1 MGGACA
7 IGVITL
13 LAMAAPATAAP
24 SVATASTHPTWY
36 YVHLDY
42 QSTDQCLDAYQ
53 DAEAGSAVIT
63 YQCDK
68 GNAGN
73 EQWTPTLND
82 RCGPNPKPDSS
93 CYARN
98 FQLENRVH
106 DECLSAGSYPYT
118 HLVLENCENTSTEDW
133 DFYLYDFSTKDFAGP
148 PGPNGPE
155 EPDPDPS
162 PYQPPDG
169 STLGFVLA
177 NTTLHVF
184 ATASDAHWDQNDD
197 PVLVDVNHPGK
208 TEYGA
213 WTISQDESLFYG
225 QADAVPSG
233 GFENAF
239 SGAGTTDLWTSGT
252 AGTQDWASTVASG
265 TSPAV
270 AAVAGGYEIAYQT
283 DDGDLAVAGTDGTE
297 DTGLGMM
304 PETSPSIHGLLS
316 GGYEVAFQANTGDLW
331 VTGTSWTGDTGQG
344 MAAGTSP
351 SITVTSSSYE
361 VAFQANTGYLY
372 TWNNLT
378 GPSYLGFGMMP
389 GTSPSITGLWIGGTE
404 IAFQA
409 NTGDMWVTGNAGTRD
424 WGAGMDPASSPSIVV
439 TGGGYEVA
447 FQTNTHDLWTLGTD
461 GYDDWHLGM
470 MPGTSP
476 AINSV
481 SGGGAGYE
489 IAFQASNGTL
499 WNAGAD
505 GTGGNTYGLAP
516 GTSPTI
522 AGG

>member
-1 MGGACA
+1 MVGACA
-7 IGVITL
+7 ISMITW

-24 SVATASTHPTWY
+24 SVTTSSSEFTWY

-53 DAEAGSAVIT
+53 DAEAGSPVVT
-63 YQCDK
+63 YQCNK

-73 EQWTPTLND
+73 EQWTPVLNG
-82 RCGPNPKPDSS
+82 RCGTNPKPDSP
-93 CYARN
+93 CAARD
-98 FQLENRVH
+98 FQLVNRVH

-118 HLVLENCENTSTEDW
+118 HLVLENCTNTSTEDW
-133 DFYLYDFSTKDFAGP
+133 DFYLYDFSTKDFAGL
-148 PGPNGPE
+148 PGPDGPDG
-155 EPDPDPS
+155 PDPEPE
-162 PYQPPDG
+162 PYKPPDG
-169 STLGFVLA
+169 SPLGFVLA

-184 ATASDAHWDQNDD
+184 ATASDAHWSQNDD

-208 TEYGA
+208 TEYAA
-213 WTISQDESLFYG
+213 WTMSQDESLFYG
-225 QADAVPSG
+225 QADAIPSG

-252 AGTQDWASTVASG
+252 AGTQDGGSTVASG

-270 AAVAGGYEIAYQT
+270 AAVAGGYETAYQT
-283 DDGDLAVAGTDGTE
+283 DDGDLAVAGTAGTE

-304 PETSPSIHGLLS
+304 AGTSPSIHGLLS

-331 VTGTSWTGDTGQG
+331 VMGTGWTGDTGQG

-351 SITVTSSSYE
+351 SITVTNSSYE
-361 VAFQANTGYLY
+361 AAFQASTGYLY

-389 GTSPSITGLWIGGTE
+389 RTSPSITGLWTGGTE

-439 TGGGYEVA
+439 AGGGYEVA

-461 GYDDWHLGM
+461 GYNDWHLGM

-476 AINSV
+476 AIGSV
-481 SGGGAGYE
+481 SGGRAAYE
-489 IAFQASNGTL
+489 IAFQANTGNL

-505 GTGGNTYGLAP
+505 GTGGNSYGIAP
-516 GTSPTI
+516 GTSPAI